1 MANKQLFLNNFDWN
15 FIGQVKATPTTGT
28 PATELGYGILQ
39 ISQAAEALLLNPT
52 GGDWYVLTAYKRAG
66 SIESQVE
73 IIRVLGV
80 NEVAYAVPGECRIRV
95 TRAQENTTAQA
106 YVSGDFISMRLTAGG
121 MDNVVQDSELTLLDA
136 AKVDKVAGKGLSTE
150 DYTTAEKSKL
160 AGIAPGAQV
169 NTVASV
175 AGKTGAVTLV
185 KGDVGLSAVDN
196 TADADKPVST
206 AQAASIATREA
217 AITAGTVSQYWAGT
231 KAWRDFAT
239 DVRAAVLTG
248 LSVAT
253 STAVAAADSILVAIG
268 KLQAQVSLRAPIDA
282 PSFTN
287 LSTFQGVRET
297 RLTANTGTAY
307 TVVNTAASILDLTLT
322 GNCVFTF
329 PTPASGGQFTLLLTQ
344 DATGSRTVTWPTSVR
359 HPGGT
364 APTITATASRTDA
377 LTFLSDGT
385 YWLCFVGGQNFTR
398 A

>member
-15 FIGQVKATPTTGT
+15 FIGQVKATPTTGA

-39 ISQAAEALLLNPT
+39 ISQAAESLLLNPT
-52 GGDWYVLTAYKRAG
+52 GGDWYVLTAFKRAG
-66 SIESQVE
+66 SIESQIE

-106 YVSGDFISMRLTAGG
+106 YVAGDFISMRLTAGG
-121 MDNVVQDSELTLLDA
+121 LDNVVQDSELALVDA

-150 DYTTAEKSKL
+150 DYTTAEKAKL
-160 AGIAPGAQV
+160 AGIAAGAQV
-169 NTVASV
+169 NTVNSV

-206 AQAASIATREA
+206 AQAAAIAGREP
-217 AITAGTVSQYWAGT
+217 AITAGTVSQFWAGT
-231 KAWRDFAT
+231 KAWRDLAT

-248 LSVAT
+248 LSLAT
-253 STAVAAADSILVAIG
+253 STAVAATDSILVAIG
-268 KLQAQVSLRAPIDA
+268 KLQAQVTVRAPIDA

-287 LSTFQGVRET
+287 LATFQGVRET
-297 RLTANTGTAY
+297 RITANTGTAY
-307 TVVNTAASILDLTLT
+307 IVANTAASILDLTLT
-322 GNCVFTF
+322 GNCAFTY
-329 PTPASGGQFTLLLTQ
+329 PAPSSGGQFTLMLTQ
-344 DATGSRTVTWPTSVR
+344 DATGARTVTWPTSVR
-359 HPGGT
+359 WAGGT
-364 APTITATASRTDA
+364 APTITATASRTDVV
-377 LTFLSDGT
+377 TFLSDGT
-385 YWLCFVGGQNFTR
+385 YWLGFVGGQNFTR